1 MSSPAKNN
9 VLRAILADDASVKIA
24 TALAA
29 PGNTESK
36 KIALTSGQ
44 LTTEQIVNRVKEL
57 SKLRDE
63 ILQVMRQVSLT
74 RESGP
79 SKADRLDYNSEL
91 ESAKRE
97 LDQARNEYQ
106 EVQGK
111 IEKIQRQI
119 DESKK
124 QIAALTEISQAG
136 FATDQLESENGD
148 FRRVLGRLPVKK
160 LDAAQKALRSQYK
173 DQAVLA
179 VGNRKQDIY
188 YVLVAAPKEKF
199 SQALQ
204 TLLLY
209 DFTPI
214 EVPEYKSADV
224 KSGIQAEEE
233 RGKLLSEE
241 LEALKLELDDLR
253 RRAGQ
258 NLNRRLDEFVEAL
271 MLLRGILK
279 LGEGSQASRIY
290 AHLDKVVPA
299 ETLSNLSKRGI
310 IELESSS

>member
-1 MSSPAKNN
+1 MSTPAKNI
-9 VLRAILADDASVKIA
+9 VLRAILPDDALVKMA
-24 TALAA
+24 TALAT
-29 PGNTESK
+29 PGKTELK
-36 KIALTSGQ
+36 KIGLTSGQ
-44 LTTEQIVNRVKEL
+44 LTTEEIVGRIKEL

-63 ILQVMRQVSLT
+63 ILQVMRQLSLT
-74 RESGP
+74 REAAP
-79 SKADRLDYNSEL
+79 STGDQLDYDSEL

-97 LDQARNEYQ
+97 LDEARNEYQ
-106 EVQGK
+106 EVQGR

-124 QIAALTEISQAG
+124 KIAVLTEISQTG
-136 FATDQLESENGD
+136 FATDQLESEAGD

-160 LDAAQKALRSQYK
+160 LEAAQKALQSQYK

-179 VGNRKQDIY
+179 VGSRKPDIY
-188 YVLVAAPKEKF
+188 YVLVAAPKDKI

-214 EVPEYKSADV
+214 EIPEYKSTDA
-224 KSGIQAEEE
+224 KSEIQSEEE
-233 RGKLLSEE
+233 RAKLLSKE
-241 LEALKLELDDLR
+241 LDGLKLQLEDLR
-253 RRAGQ
+253 RRTGQ
-258 NLNRRLDEFVEAL
+258 TLNRRLDGVVDAL

-290 AHLDKVVPA
+290 ARLERVAPA
-299 ETLSNLSKRGI
+299 ETLNSLSRKGI
-310 IELESSS
+310 VELESSS